1 MFAFISIKNYNKEA
15 MQKLINQLPKPK
27 PYSTLYID
35 MDSFFASVEQ
45 FYHPELRGKP
55 VGVATG
61 TTAGASIVAASI
73 EAKRRGVR
81 GGVKIDVARR
91 LCPGIAIVSDS
102 PHSYRA
108 IHRQIMAVLQAT
120 PCMVEA
126 KSIDE
131 AVLRIPHYMQNRNDI
146 FALIKAIK
154 ANLYKM
160 YNEHI
165 YCSIGVSSNMWLAKM
180 AASYKKPNGVYIVH
194 NKLAEFYTDHSLLD
208 LTGINYRMRR
218 RLHAL
223 QILTPLDLYCAP
235 QPFLRRSL
243 GVEGEKWYFRMRGYE
258 VDRRPLVKQ
267 RSLSHQ
273 VTTIPDYPDN
283 LEKITTYLVKIS
295 DVLGRRLREKHL
307 KARSVYLSLR
317 LENNTYLMSEFKNV
331 AEFND
336 SLVLTNYLK
345 MLLKKL
351 EINVRVIKITVGVG
365 KVSESWQLDFDSHI
379 KQRRANTVYAAL
391 DRISQKYNKADLVR
405 SLKLS
410 NSDFI
415 DLERVGFAGD
425 IIRHTSDLANY

>member
-1 MFAFISIKNYNKEA
+1 

-45 FYHPELRGKP
+45 FRNPRLRGRP

-61 TTAGASIVAASI
+61 TTIGASIVAASA
-73 EAKRRGVR
+73 EAKRAGVR
-81 GGVKIDVARR
+81 GGVKVDNARR
-91 LCPGIAIVSDS
+91 MCPGIHIVSDS

-131 AVLRIPHYMQNRNDI
+131 AVLKIPHYMQNKNDV

-154 ANLYKM
+154 QQIYNL

-165 YCSIGVSSNMWLAKM
+165 CCSIGVSSNMWLAKM
-180 AASYKKPNGVYIVH
+180 TASYKKPNGAFVLH
-194 NKLAEFYTDHSLLD
+194 NNFAKFYKDHTLLD

-218 RLHAL
+218 RLYGIG
-223 QILTPLDLYCAP
+223 ILSPYDLYRADRSL
-235 QPFLRRSL
+235 LRTSL

-258 VDRRPLVKQ
+258 VDNRPLLKQ

-273 VTTIPDYPDN
+273 VTTVPDYPDN
-283 LEKITTYLVKIS
+283 LDKITTYIVKIS
-295 DVLGRRLREKHL
+295 QVLGKRLRDKRL
-307 KARSVYLSLR
+307 KARSVYLAIR
-317 LENNTYLMSEFKNV
+317 LESGNSQMSEFKTV

-336 SLVLTNYLK
+336 SYVLSNYLK

-351 EINVRVIKITVGVG
+351 KIQERVIKITVSVG
-365 KVSESWQLDFDSHI
+365 KVTEIWQMDFDTYIKTKHI
-379 KQRRANTVYAAL
+379 NTVYSAL
-391 DRISQKYNKADLVR
+391 DKLSQKYNKTDLVQ
-405 SLKLS
+405 SLKLG

-425 IIRHTSDLANY
+425 VIRETSDLANY

>member
-1 MFAFISIKNYNKEA
+1 ME
-15 MQKLINQLPKPK
+15 KLITQLTKPK

-45 FYHPELRGKP
+45 FYNPKLRGKP

-61 TTAGASIVAASI
+61 TTIGASIVAASI
-73 EAKRRGVR
+73 EAKRMGVR
-81 GGVKIDVARR
+81 GGVKVENARR
-91 LCPGIAIVSDS
+91 MCPGIVVVSDS

-131 AVLRIPHYMQNRNDI
+131 AVLRIPHYMQNSNDI

-194 NKLAEFYTDHSLLD
+194 NKLEEFYTDHSLLD

-218 RLHAL
+218 RLYAIG
-223 QILTPLDLYCAP
+223 ILSPFDLYCASRL
-235 QPFLRRSL
+235 FLRRSL

-258 VDRRPLVKQ
+258 VDKRPLVKQ

-283 LEKITTYLVKIS
+283 LDKITTYLLKIS
-295 DVLGRRLREKHL
+295 DVLGRRLRDKHL
-307 KARSVYLSLR
+307 KARSVYLNIR
-317 LENNTYLMSEFKNV
+317 LESNNYQMSEFKNV
-331 AEFND
+331 TEFND
-336 SLVLTNYLK
+336 SLVLSNYLK

-351 EINVRVIKITVGVG
+351 EIKERVIKITVGVG
-365 KVSESWQLDFDSHI
+365 KVSESWQLDFDTYLHQ
-379 KQRRANTVYAAL
+379 KKANTMYAAI
-391 DRISQKYNKADLVR
+391 DKISQKYNKAELVR
-405 SLKLS
+405 SLGLN

-425 IIRHTSDLANY
+425 IIRETSDLANY

>member
-1 MFAFISIKNYNKEA
+1 MFAFISIKTYNKEA
-15 MQKLINQLPKPK
+15 MQKLINQLPKPR

-61 TTAGASIVAASI
+61 STAGASIVAASV

-91 LCPGIAIVSDS
+91 LCPGIAIVTDS

-131 AVLRIPHYMQNRNDI
+131 AVLKIPHYLHNEDDI

-154 ANLYKM
+154 GKLFDL

-165 YCSIGVSSNMWLAKM
+165 YCSIGVASNMWLAKM
-180 AASYKKPNGVYIVH
+180 AASYKKPNGVYLLH
-194 NKLAEFYTDHSLLD
+194 NNLDEFYTDHSLLD

-218 RLHAL
+218 RLYNIG
-223 QILTPLDLYCAP
+223 ILSPIDLYRAP
-235 QPFLRRSL
+235 RLFLRKNL
-243 GVEGEKWYFRMRGYE
+243 GVEGDKWYFRMRGYE

-283 LEKITTYLVKIS
+283 LDKITTYLTKIAE
-295 DVLGRRLREKHL
+295 VLGKRLRDKGL

-317 LENNTYLMSEFKNV
+317 LETNQYQIVEFKNV
-331 AEFND
+331 TEFND

-345 MLLKKL
+345 LLLKKL
-351 EINVRVIKITVGVG
+351 EVNARVIKITVGVA
-365 KVSESWQLDFDSHI
+365 KVSESWQLDFDSYI
-379 KQRRANTVYAAL
+379 KKRQAKTVYAAL
-391 DRISQKYNKADLVR
+391 DNISQKYNKANLVK

-410 NSDFI
+410 DSQYI